1 MLKVNTEQK
10 EFVFDFD
17 PTVKDIGIK
26 MSGGTDSSIIA
37 YMLSLYKK
45 KYKPDLNLHVI
56 TMDHPLKAFQ
66 VKFAK
71 QVMSW
76 LENEFDFKF
85 ASHTTGVGKANGHY
99 ANEQL
104 VLLEKSYKE
113 NNLYAHFMGQTTNPI
128 DYQENET
135 LVKEWDWRSE
145 ERDVEMRGKLEGTE
159 YVNSEFEEWQKDDGI
174 HYRGYYPLL
183 FVDKKCVAELY
194 DYFGIMNTLFPITRS
209 CEQETT
215 DFSQH
220 CGECWWC
227 AEREYGFG
235 QLV

>member
-10 EFVFDFD
+10 EFVFNFE
-17 PTVKDIGIK
+17 PLVKNIGIK

-45 KYKPDLNLHVI
+45 KYRPDLNLHVI

-85 ASHTTGVGKANGHY
+85 SSHTTGVGTANGHY
-99 ANEQL
+99 ADEQL
-104 VLLEKSYKE
+104 VLLEKSYRD
-113 NNLYAHFMGQTTNPI
+113 NQLDAHLMGQTTNPI
-128 DYQENET
+128 DYQENPK
-135 LVKEWDWRSE
+135 LVELWDWRSE
-145 ERDVEMRGKLEGTE
+145 ERDIEMKGKLEGTSF
-159 YVNSEFEEWQKDDGI
+159 VNSEYEEWQKQDII
-174 HYRGYYPLL
+174 HRGHYPLL
-183 FVDKKCVAELY
+183 HVDKKTVAELY
-194 DYFGIMNTLFPITRS
+194 SHFDIIDTLFPLTRS
-209 CEQETT
+209 CEQETS

-220 CGECWWC
+220 CGDCWWC
-227 AEREYGFG
+227 AERQYGFG
-235 QLV
+235 RLI